1 MLFCLTYA
9 HGGRQMF
16 SVRKVE
22 LESCPGR
29 FRSRCCVCVL
39 VFFLWSGERGSG
51 GGWKL
56 KQLKVLK

>member
-1 MLFCLTYA
+1 
-9 HGGRQMF
+9 MF

>member
-1 MLFCLTYA
+1 
-9 HGGRQMF
+9 MF

-39 VFFLWSGERGSG
+39 VFFSLEWGKGQWWGLEVEATEGSEIS
-51 GGWKL
+51 
-56 KQLKVLK
+56 